1 MKKIKIKSK
10 GFPTTHYGDLKP
22 NQEIDVSDQFASYC
36 VERMKAAEYVSQ
48 PKGRRVEKQQNTKE
62 G

>member
-10 GFPTTHYGDLKP
+10 GFPTTHYGNLKP

-36 VERMKAAEYVSQ
+36 VDRMKAAEYVGSLKQ
-48 PKGRRVEKQQNTKE
+48 RRGGK
-62 G
+62 